1 MRRMPLLVLA
11 IALVLALAGCG
22 EDKPSKKLGTL
33 GDDAETSA
41 TPDSGATATPDAGT
55 TRFDDQ
61 GHEAI
66 RGNIDATTDDEK
78 AVADAWMSY
87 WQSRADSYAAA
98 KVDTDLGRYAT
109 GTAVTDVVK
118 YVAMLK
124 SRKLT
129 TVGDTKYDV
138 SDIAIKGDDA
148 TLSSCATN
156 KSIDQYADGTPAE
169 QPVPAFAVKGVLAQ
183 QGGAWRVVSATVTER
198 AQLPVTLGL
207 RRDRRF
213 ARSLGRVGVTAGPD
227 PGNRPTPRG
236 REVPC
241 TISSAR

>member
-1 MRRMPLLVLA
+1 MPLLVLA

-33 GDDAETSA
+33 GDDTETSA
-41 TPDSGATATPDAGT
+41 TPGPSTATPDAGT

-66 RGNIDATTDDEK
+66 RGRIDATTEDEK

-87 WQSRADSYAAA
+87 WQSRADSYAGA

-118 YVAMLK
+118 YVAMLR

-129 TVGDTKYDV
+129 TVGDSKYDV
-138 SDIAIKGDDA
+138 SDIAITGDNA

-156 KSIDQYADGTPAE
+156 KSLDQYADGTPAE

-183 QGGAWRVVSATVTER
+183 EGGAWRVVSA
-198 AQLPVTLGL
+198 PV
-207 RRDRRF
+207 R
-213 ARSLGRVGVTAGPD
+213 
-227 PGNRPTPRG
+227 N
-236 REVPC
+236 VPSC
-241 TISSAR
+241 R

>member
-33 GDDAETSA
+33 GDDTETSA
-41 TPDSGATATPDAGT
+41 TPDPSTATPDAGT

-66 RGNIDATTDDEK
+66 RGHIDATTEDEK

-87 WQSRADSYAAA
+87 WQSRADSYAGA

-118 YVAMLK
+118 YVAMLR

-129 TVGDTKYDV
+129 TVGDSKYDV
-138 SDIAIKGDDA
+138 SDIAIKGDNA

-156 KSIDQYADGTPAE
+156 KSLDQYADGTPAE

-183 QGGAWRVVSATVTER
+183 EGGAWRVVSATVR
-198 AQLPVTLGL
+198 
-207 RRDRRF
+207 
-213 ARSLGRVGVTAGPD
+213 
-227 PGNRPTPRG
+227 N
-236 REVPC
+236 VPSC
-241 TISSAR
+241 R